1 MKVTAAPAVNFVCHG
16 CGVTIDAAKTL
27 PFRCPGAL
35 AGDGIDHLLLPQA
48 EAPSYVVGAGQNP
61 FLRYRSL
68 LSPYRLAR
76 AAGLSDEAWEEIVGR
91 LDEALIVAD
100 GVGFRITTM
109 LPQTALAESLGLAAP
124 LWVKDETGN
133 VSGSHKARHLMG
145 TMLYLRVLEAARL
158 AVGEG
163 IAKRRLA
170 IASCGN
176 AALAAAVI
184 ARAGDWPL
192 DVYIPPGANE
202 SVVRRLK
209 DLGAR
214 VTLCRRVAGQSGD
227 PCFLAFQQAVQAGAI
242 PFGVQGTENGLAVEG
257 ARTLAF
263 EMAETFSA
271 AGVSPDAVFVQVGGG
286 ALASA
291 IAQGFAL
298 AASFGLIARAPR
310 LLAVQAD
317 ACAPLA
323 RAWMR
328 LGDDQLEDAARH
340 RGRYMWPW
348 ETASGS
354 VADGILD
361 DETYDWLEVAKA
373 MRATGGRPIVV
384 DEETLRRAN
393 ELGRSATGIPV
404 SATGSAGLAGLIA
417 TLPTVKPS
425 AVIFTGVDRPR
436 SQA

>member
-214 VTLCRRVAGQSGD
+214 VTLCRRAAGQSGD
-227 PCFLAFQQAVQAGAI
+227 PCFLVFQQAVQAGAI

-291 IAQGFAL
+291 VAQGFAL
-298 AASFGLIARAPR
+298 AAGFGLLARAPR
-310 LLAVQAD
+310 FMAVQAG

-323 RAWMR
+323 RAWTR
-328 LGDDQLEDAARH
+328 LGDDNLGDAARH
-340 RGRYMWPW
+340 RDRYMWPW
-348 ETASGS
+348 ETALGS
-354 VADGILD
+354 IADGILD
-361 DETYDWLEVAKA
+361 DETYDWLEVTKA
-373 MRATGGRPIVV
+373 MRATGGWPVV
-384 DEETLRRAN
+384 VSEANLQRAY
-393 ELGRSATGIPV
+393 ELGRSATGISV
-404 SATGSAGLAGLIA
+404 SATGSAGLAGLFA
-417 TLPTVKPS
+417 SLPT
-425 AVIFTGVDRPR
+425 T
-436 SQA
+436 

>member
-1 MKVTAAPAVNFVCHG
+1 MNLGAVRFVCHG
-16 CGVTIDAAKTL
+16 CGTTLDAAVTL
-27 PFRCPGAL
+27 PFHCPDGRV
-35 AGDGIDHLLLPQA
+35 GDGIDHLLLPQD
-48 EAPSYVVGAGQNP
+48 ESLSYVAGAGQNP

-76 AAGLSDEAWEEIVGR
+76 AAGLSDDAWEEIVGR
-91 LDEALIVAD
+91 LDDALIAAD

-109 LPQTALAESLGLAAP
+109 LQQPALAEALGFSAP

-145 TMLYLRVLEAARL
+145 AMLYLRVLEAAQL
-158 AVGEG
+158 HVGEG
-163 IAKRRLA
+163 ITKRRLA

-184 ARAGDWPL
+184 ARAADWPL
-192 DVYIPPGANE
+192 DVFIPPGANV
-202 SVVRRLK
+202 SVVKRLK

-214 VTLCRRVAGQSGD
+214 VTLCHRGGHPSGQSGD
-227 PCFLAFQQAVQAGAI
+227 PCFLAFQQAVQAGAL

-291 IAQGFAL
+291 VAQGFAL
-298 AASFGLIARAPR
+298 AAGFGLLARAPR
-310 LLAVQAD
+310 FMAVQAG

-323 RAWMR
+323 RAWTR
-328 LGDDQLEDAARH
+328 LGDDNLGDAARH
-340 RGRYMWPW
+340 RDRYMWPW
-348 ETASGS
+348 ETALGS
-354 VADGILD
+354 IADGILD
-361 DETYDWLEVAKA
+361 DETYDWLEVTKA
-373 MRATGGRPIVV
+373 MRATGGWPVV
-384 DEETLRRAN
+384 VSEANLQRAY
-393 ELGRSATGIPV
+393 ELGRSATGISV

-417 TLPTVKPS
+417 TLPTTSPS
-425 AVIFTGVDRPR
+425 AVIFTGVDRPHN
-436 SQA
+436 QA